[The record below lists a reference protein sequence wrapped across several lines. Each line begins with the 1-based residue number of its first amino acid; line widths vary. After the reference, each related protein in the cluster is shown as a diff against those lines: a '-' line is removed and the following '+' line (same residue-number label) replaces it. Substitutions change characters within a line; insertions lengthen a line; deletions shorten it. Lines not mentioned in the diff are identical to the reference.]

1 MTIAKQLMAKAGH
14 FQRILGHRAMMI
26 VAHGKR
32 IIG

>member
-1 MTIAKQLMAKAGH
+1 MTITEQLMAKAGH
-14 FQRILGHRAMMI
+14 FQRVLRHHAMMI